1 MLTLPSDSLVARL
14 PSCFCMSWPRDI
26 IFRGSH
32 INFILLPYGCF
43 KTKCPISQGNKARRL
58 HKEENLDFFIAF
70 YSYILRLVKYGS

>member
-58 HKEENLDFFIAF
+58 HMEENLDF
-70 YSYILRLVKYGS
+70 L